1 MSTPSISGESQ
12 PQVDEVYSS
21 KKHPTIAVE
30 LSVLHG
36 RFLIARFLLS
46 LLPNYF
52 GGWLRTRLLRWAGFA
67 IGDGSVF
74 WGAPEM
80 AGQGDVYSR
89 LNIGQNCWFN
99 KGCFFDLSE
108 SIVVGDSVSV
118 GHEVLFLTSTHK
130 IGPATRRAGDL
141 YARPI
146 QIGNGSWIGSRSTIL
161 PGVTIGEGAIVGA
174 GALVIEDVAPQT
186 LVGGIPA
193 KVVRVLD

>member
-1 MSTPSISGESQ
+1 MSTPSISGKSPTQ
-12 PQVDEVYSS
+12 ANEVHLN
-21 KKHPTIAVE
+21 KHPSIAVE
-30 LSVLHG
+30 FSVLHV
-36 RFLIARFLLS
+36 RYLIAKLL
-46 LLPNYF
+46 LAPLPNYF
-52 GGWLRTRLLRWAGFA
+52 GGRFRTRILRWSGFV
-67 IGDGSVF
+67 IGAGSVF
-74 WGAPEM
+74 WGTPEI
-80 AGQGDVYSR
+80 AGQGNIYSR
-89 LNIGQNCWFN
+89 LNIGQGCWFN
-99 KGCFFDLSE
+99 KGCFFDLSD
-108 SIVVGDSVSV
+108 SVLVGDSVSV